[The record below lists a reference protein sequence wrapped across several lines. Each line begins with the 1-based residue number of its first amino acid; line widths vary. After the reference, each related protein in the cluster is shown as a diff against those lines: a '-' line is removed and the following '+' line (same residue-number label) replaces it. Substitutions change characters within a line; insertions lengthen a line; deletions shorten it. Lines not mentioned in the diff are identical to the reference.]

1 MIIFADVFTN
11 SQILNALLMSEI
23 HFLPLHTDS
32 AIAFL
37 LSFLLLFVS
46 AIISG
51 AEVAYFSLGQQ
62 SIADL
67 ADTKNVNAQKARKLI
82 ENPQRLL
89 ATILITNNLVNVTI
103 VLLLAYATS
112 AIINFSTAPFA
123 GFIFQTVVV
132 TFLLLLF
139 GEILPKLFASQKAVK
154 VSLSTASFLLAL
166 SHFFSPVISLLINT
180 TNIVN
185 KKLTHHKHHNISKN
199 ELSQALELTS
209 DSSDEDKEMLEGII
223 RFGDKRVVDIMTS
236 RVDMVDFD
244 LKMNFKQLIEK
255 LIDAGYS
262 RIPVYADSRDNIKGV
277 LYAKDLLTHLDKPAN
292 FRWQSLIRPAFYVP
306 ETKMIDDLL
315 SDFQRNKVHLAIVV
329 DEYGGTS
336 GLVTLEDILEE
347 IVGDISDEYDEED
360 KLFTKID
367 NHTYIFEAKIQ
378 LNDFFK
384 IGDIDEE
391 LFEKISGEVETLAG
405 LILEIKGEMPTKGE
419 RFDYEHYV
427 FEIMAVDNRRI
438 KKVKL
443 HIKNDPREEE

>member
-1 MIIFADVFTN
+1 MIIFALAFLKF
-11 SQILNALLMSEI
+11 QILNAFLMSEI

-37 LSFLLLFVS
+37 VALLLLIVS

-51 AEVAYFSLGQQ
+51 AEVAYFSLGHQA
-62 SIADL
+62 IADL
-67 ADTKNVNAQKARKLI
+67 AETKNVSAQKARKLI
-82 ENPQRLL
+82 ENPHRLL
-89 ATILITNNLVNVTI
+89 ATILIANNLVNVTI

-112 AIINFSTAPFA
+112 AILDFSSVPIA

-139 GEILPKLFASQKAVK
+139 GEILPKLFASQKALT

-166 SHFFSPVISLLINT
+166 SRFFSPIISLLINT
-180 TNIVN
+180 TNILN
-185 KKLTHHKHHNISKN
+185 HKLTHHKLHNISKD

-209 DSSDEDKEMLEGII
+209 DSSDEDKEILEGII

-244 LKMNFKQLIEK
+244 LKMNFKQLLEK
-255 LIDAGYS
+255 VTEVGYS
-262 RIPVYADSRDNIKGV
+262 RIPVYANSRDNIKGI

-292 FRWQSLIRPAFYVP
+292 FRWQSLIRSAFYVP

-347 IVGDISDEYDEED
+347 IVGDISDEYDEEE

-384 IGDIDEE
+384 LDDIDEE

-419 RFDYEHYV
+419 RFDYGHYV

-443 HIKNDPREEE
+443 YIKNDPRAED